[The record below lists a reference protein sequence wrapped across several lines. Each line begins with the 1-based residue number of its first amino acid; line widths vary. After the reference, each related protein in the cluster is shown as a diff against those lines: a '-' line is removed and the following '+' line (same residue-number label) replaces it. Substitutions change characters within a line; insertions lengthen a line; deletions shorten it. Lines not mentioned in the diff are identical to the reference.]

1 MAKLRE
7 LFIFSS
13 YFLCFPSYR
22 EHKCHFKTRK
32 TKALK
37 DSARIHPEGIS
48 QIRWGDGLNS
58 GDPPSLS
65 QVRRSH
71 RLGGV
76 MVLNP
81 GTHHGFLKGDLAGS
95 ALTLH

>member
-1 MAKLRE
+1 MRVFYFLQ
-7 LFIFSS
+7 L
-13 YFLCFPSYR
+13 FLCFPSYR
-22 EHKCHFKTRK
+22 KHKCHFKTRK

-37 DSARIHPEGIS
+37 DSARVHPEGIS
-48 QIRWGDGLNS
+48 QTRWGDGLNS

-76 MVLNP
+76 MVLTP
-81 GTHHGFLKGDLAGS
+81 GTHHGFLKGDLTGS